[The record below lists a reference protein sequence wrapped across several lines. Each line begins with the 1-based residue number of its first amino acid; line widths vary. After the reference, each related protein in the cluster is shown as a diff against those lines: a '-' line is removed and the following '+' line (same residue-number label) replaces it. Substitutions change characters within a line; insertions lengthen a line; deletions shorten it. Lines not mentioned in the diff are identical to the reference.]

1 MSPRSLATGL
11 GLLLGGGALV
21 LQFWLSM
28 SARLGQGHDLLNA
41 LLWFFTYF
49 TILTNL
55 MLVLIYLSALSSAR
69 WLGWWRSPVT
79 RGMMAAAMTLVMGF
93 YHFVLAA
100 TWQPQ
105 GLFHL
110 ADVLLH
116 YATPLV
122 YLGWWLAFQ
131 AKGRLRLSDIG
142 WMLLPPLGWLAW
154 TMARGAVGCVTDGLV
169 RDVRKIREAAFPV
182 FHGGI
187 GPLDSKGRGEVVRID
202 VPVRVGGV
210 LVHPGDILFGDA
222 DGCVVIPQAIE
233 ADVVKAAREKLRGE
247 TKTKEALMAGRK
259 LGDVFAEFGVL

>member
-55 MLVLIYLSALSSAR
+55 MLVLIYLSELSSTR

-154 TMARGAVGCVTDGLV
+154 TMARGAVVNEYPYPVLEVARLG
-169 RDVRKIREAAFPV
+169 FP
-182 FHGGI
+182 
-187 GPLDSKGRGEVVRID
+187 
-202 VPVRVGGV
+202 
-210 LVHPGDILFGDA
+210 
-222 DGCVVIPQAIE
+222 Q
-233 ADVVKAAREKLRGE
+233 
-247 TKTKEALMAGRK
+247 
-259 LGDVFAEFGVL
+259 VFANITGLLVVLLVLFALVVLIDRALGSRQNTSAAE

>member
-55 MLVLIYLSALSSAR
+55 MLVLIYLSALSSTR

-154 TMARGAVGCVTDGLV
+154 TMARGAIVSEYPYPVLEVARLG
-169 RDVRKIREAAFPV
+169 FP
-182 FHGGI
+182 
-187 GPLDSKGRGEVVRID
+187 
-202 VPVRVGGV
+202 
-210 LVHPGDILFGDA
+210 
-222 DGCVVIPQAIE
+222 Q
-233 ADVVKAAREKLRGE
+233 
-247 TKTKEALMAGRK
+247 
-259 LGDVFAEFGVL
+259 VFANITGLLVVLLVLFALVVLIDRALGSRQNTSAAD

>member
-55 MLVLIYLSALSSAR
+55 MLVLIYLSALSSTR

-154 TMARGAVGCVTDGLV
+154 TMARGAVVNEYPYPVLEVARLG
-169 RDVRKIREAAFPV
+169 FP
-182 FHGGI
+182 
-187 GPLDSKGRGEVVRID
+187 
-202 VPVRVGGV
+202 
-210 LVHPGDILFGDA
+210 
-222 DGCVVIPQAIE
+222 Q
-233 ADVVKAAREKLRGE
+233 
-247 TKTKEALMAGRK
+247 
-259 LGDVFAEFGVL
+259 VFANITGLLVVLLVLFALVVLIDRALGSRQNTSAAE

>member
-11 GLLLGGGALV
+11 GLLLGGSALV

-28 SARLGQGHDLLNA
+28 SARLGQGHDLPNA

-55 MLVLIYLSALSSAR
+55 MLVLIYLSALSSTR

-154 TMARGAVGCVTDGLV
+154 TMARGAIVNEYPYPVLEVARLG
-169 RDVRKIREAAFPV
+169 FP
-182 FHGGI
+182 
-187 GPLDSKGRGEVVRID
+187 
-202 VPVRVGGV
+202 
-210 LVHPGDILFGDA
+210 
-222 DGCVVIPQAIE
+222 Q
-233 ADVVKAAREKLRGE
+233 
-247 TKTKEALMAGRK
+247 
-259 LGDVFAEFGVL
+259 VFANITGLLVVLLVLFALVVLIDRALGSRQNTSAAD